1 MAFAYYIPAQRLV
14 MPKDTD
20 PDVIAFLY
28 TLYMRHLPPE
38 QEPGLYDGASIE
50 TCASPFK
57 SQVLVCL
64 GREVKVIPA
73 PKGEAK

>member
-38 QEPGLYDGASIE
+38 QEPGHYDGASIE
-50 TCASPFK
+50 TKTDPFK
-57 SQVLVCL
+57 SQVMVCI
-64 GREVKVIPA
+64 GKTVSIIP
-73 PKGEAK
+73 PEGEAK